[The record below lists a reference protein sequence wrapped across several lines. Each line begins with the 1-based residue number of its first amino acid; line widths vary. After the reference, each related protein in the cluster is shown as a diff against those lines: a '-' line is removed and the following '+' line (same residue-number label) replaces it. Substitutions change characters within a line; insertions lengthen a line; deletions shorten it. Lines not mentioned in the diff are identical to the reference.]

1 MGPYWSKAMD
11 GLSAYSFFSA
21 AHTCNWGDP
30 AGRRT
35 AKNASITIFL
45 RYPLV
50 RGGLV
55 LSVLS
60 PKSHE
65 LEKSE

>member
-1 MGPYWSKAMD
+1 MR
-11 GLSAYSFFSA
+11 LSESLEADS
-21 AHTCNWGDP
+21 
-30 AGRRT
+30 
-35 AKNASITIFL
+35 L
-45 RYPLV
+45 RHPKV
-50 RGGLV
+50 SGAVV

>member
-1 MGPYWSKAMD
+1 MD
-11 GLSAYSFFSA
+11 GSSAYSFLSIAWRGADLPMCAGSA
-21 AHTCNWGDP
+21 RHVRSSESSKTDSL
-30 AGRRT
+30 RRPRVSG
-35 AKNASITIFL
+35 A
-45 RYPLV
+45 V
-50 RGGLV
+50 V

>member
-1 MGPYWSKAMD
+1 MD
-11 GLSAYSFFSA
+11 GSSAYSFLSIA
-21 AHTCNWGDP
+21 RARVADRPLP
-30 AGRRT
+30 AGPGGSMRLSESLE
-35 AKNASITIFL
+35 ADSL
-45 RYPLV
+45 RHPKV
-50 RGGLV
+50 SGAVV